1 MEEAVHRIITEL
13 EAHNSGN
20 DPADGISES
29 ALLKLQALL
38 DHINTLVA
46 DGDDPDDINC
56 LWEDLAS
63 KNISPAVLVR
73 QITPAMDSGS
83 IRLTL
88 LASQVYLSIL
98 LSPNSPVFTLFSPVA
113 FISLLGSIRR
123 SLKLRQSD
131 TPPMAAADDGRG
143 RGRKASRKRKDRV
156 QSEAPHNTS
165 MTHGYAA
172 AGDDENNGN
181 VQNRLFPVLEKLE
194 SVMVRINL
202 DRFPE
207 SLKSSIQTVAQIPIM
222 ALESSQCSASYHRLT
237 NICFRILNAALRP
250 EHGDQTAAAVEVL
263 KSLSPAILLLKSQA
277 RTSAIKFVTH
287 QMMAVAKGSDAVR
300 KAVIYLPRYLAQKAP
315 EKSEPRASAVE
326 SIVDIVRAM
335 EYEDQIGF
343 ADYVVKMTQGKV
355 QLRLLAVDLIPMLL
369 MSMSDPLGTN
379 AGEGVHDRWGL
390 RCLEALI
397 QRCSDAVPAIRAR
410 ALTNLAQVVEFF
422 SGDVAGK
429 AWLGEVMGFVHSEHN
444 NLDSRMT
451 NLLRKRCMDDK
462 AAVRK
467 AALLLIT
474 KSTSILGES
483 IDEVLL
489 KMMSRAC
496 SDPLVSIR
504 KMAITALSEVF
515 RNFTDESVLTE
526 WLLSVPCLITDNES
540 SIQEDCEN
548 LFLELVLDRVSQVG
562 SQGLNHI
569 KNHNSTS
576 DEKKKNLEREIDLVF
591 PGGVLILLKGICDG
605 EVTPSVKKIC
615 ARLGKKKRL
624 KPAIAIAL
632 QNMIRT
638 SETLWLSHSMPIQ
651 KWTAPPGAWLLLAEV
666 SAFLPKVMD
675 WEFLHHHWQLLDQV
689 VSESEGEVRS
699 PLVRGDV
706 DGEGNWIESN
716 PAAWACDRVFL
727 LQTIS
732 NVSLELPQEPAANLA
747 RNLLKRIE
755 EFNMHSTEVNAH
767 VKALRT
773 LCKQKAL
780 NKEEGDALVLK
791 WVQLLLSEAL
801 QILETYIA
809 EASEADKSNIF
820 LTPPT
825 TGGRTGQREAT
836 MSCSLLKAVIAVYTI
851 GSLVIVCPADLNGV
865 IPILHTIITSRNPE
879 PKLRKLPGSR
889 ISIKQTA
896 PSLYIQSWLTMGKIC
911 LVDATLAKRYIPLF
925 VQELEKSDCA
935 ALRNNIIV
943 IMADFCVHY
952 TALVDCYMPKI
963 TNCLRDP
970 CEVVRRQTFILLSRL
985 LQRDYVKW
993 RGVLF
998 LRFLLSLV
1006 DESEKIRQLADF
1018 LFGNILK
1025 AKAPLLAY
1033 NSFVEAIFVLNDCHA
1048 HSRHS
1053 ESQNSQSEK
1062 RLFSIRGHD
1071 EKSRSQRM
1079 HIYISLLKQMA
1090 PEHLLA
1096 TSAKLCSEILA
1107 AASDGL
1113 LNLED
1118 VTGQAVLQ
1126 DALQIL
1132 ASKEM
1137 RIQSNRGS
1145 ATDTTEM
1152 DEVGGDGGASLA
1164 AVRGRVA
1171 IQAVK
1176 KSLIQNA
1183 IPIFIELKR
1192 LLESKNSPL
1201 TGCLMECLRVLLKD
1215 YKNEIED
1222 MLVADKQLQKEL
1234 IYDMQKYEAAK
1245 AKSAVAGVASM
1256 QRPHGHCTPPGH
1268 GPAVSKHANET
1279 EVHDML
1285 AEKLGSALK
1294 VASAMADVAAEATA
1308 KSVIREVNR
1317 GVSSP
1322 SLQSISIPKLK
1333 SSQGRTASR
1342 GDRPL
1347 DVLESLRRRQSFD
1360 SDEEN

>member
-1 MEEAVHRIITEL
+1 MEEGIHRIIAEL
-13 EAHNSGN
+13 EADHNGN
-20 DPADGISES
+20 DPASATCISES
-29 ALLKLQALL
+29 TLLELQALF
-38 DHINTLVA
+38 DNTNTLDA
-46 DGDDPDDINC
+46 DGDVSDDIDYI
-56 LWEDLAS
+56 WEALAS
-63 KNISPAVLVR
+63 KNISPTVLVR
-73 QITPAMDSGS
+73 QITTAMDSGP
-83 IRLTL
+83 IHLTL
-88 LASQVYLSIL
+88 LASQVYLFIL
-98 LSPNSPVFTLFSPVA
+98 LSPNSPVFTLFSPIA
-113 FISLLGSIRR
+113 FISLLRSIRR
-123 SLKLRQSD
+123 SLKQQQSGS
-131 TPPMAAADDGRG
+131 PPIAAADDGRG
-143 RGRKASRKRKDRV
+143 GARKVGRKRKGRV
-156 QSEAPHNTS
+156 QGEASHNMS
-165 MTHGYAA
+165 MANDYAA
-172 AGDDENNGN
+172 GGDDENNEN
-181 VQNRLFPVLEKLE
+181 VQNRLFAVLEKLE
-194 SVMVRINL
+194 SVMGRIHL

-207 SLKSSIQTVAQIPIM
+207 SLKSLIQTVAQIPVM
-222 ALESSQCSASYHRLT
+222 ALESYQSSANYNRLT
-237 NICFRILNAALRP
+237 NICFRILNAVLKP
-250 EHGDQTAAAVEVL
+250 EHGDQTTAAVEVL

-277 RTSAIKFVTH
+277 RTSAMNFVTH
-287 QMMAVAKGSDAVR
+287 QMMTLAKGSDAVR
-300 KAVIYLPRYLAQKAP
+300 KAVIYLPRYLVQKAP
-315 EKSEPRASAVE
+315 EKSEPRACAVE
-326 SIVDIVRAM
+326 SIMDIVRAM

-343 ADYVVKMTQGKV
+343 ADYVVKMTQGKS
-355 QLRLLAVDLIPMLL
+355 QLRLLAVDLIPILL
-369 MSMSDPLGTN
+369 MSLSDPLGEN
-379 AGEGVHDRWGL
+379 AGEGVRDLWGL
-390 RCLEALI
+390 KCMEALI
-397 QRCSDAVPAIRAR
+397 QRCSDAVPGIRAR
-410 ALTNLAQVVEFF
+410 ALTNLAQVVGFF
-422 SGDVAGK
+422 SGDVGRK
-429 AWLGEVMGFVHSEHN
+429 ARLEEVMGFVNEHK
-444 NLDSRMT
+444 NLGSGMK
-451 NLLRKRCMDDK
+451 NLLRKRCMDEK

-474 KSTSILGES
+474 KSTSLMGKS
-483 IDEVLL
+483 VDEVLL
-489 KMMSRAC
+489 KTMGRAC

-504 KMAITALSEVF
+504 KMAISALSEVF
-515 RNFTDESVLTE
+515 RKFTDGSVITE
-526 WLLSVPCLITDNES
+526 WLQSVPCLITDNES
-540 SIQEDCEN
+540 SIQEECEN
-548 LFLELVLDRVSQVG
+548 LFLELVLDRVSKVG
-562 SQGLNHI
+562 SLGLSYT
-569 KNHNSTS
+569 KNHYSTS
-576 DEKKKNLEREIDLVF
+576 EVKKKSLEREIDLVF
-591 PGGVLILLKGICDG
+591 PEGVLILLKGICDG
-605 EVTPSVKKIC
+605 EVTPNVKKIC
-615 ARLGKKKRL
+615 VSLGKKKRL
-624 KPAIAIAL
+624 KPAIAISL
-632 QNMIRT
+632 QNIIRT
-638 SETLWLSHSMPIQ
+638 SESLWLSHSMPIQ

-666 SAFLPKVMD
+666 SAFLPKAVD
-675 WEFLHHHWQLLDQV
+675 WEFLHHHWQLLDQIV
-689 VSESEGEVRS
+689 SEGEIHS

-706 DGEGNWIESN
+706 DEEGNWIESN

-747 RNLLKRIE
+747 HNLLKRIE
-755 EFNMHSTEVNAH
+755 KFNMHSTEVNAH

-801 QILETYIA
+801 KILETYI
-809 EASEADKSNIF
+809 EGASEANKHNIF
-820 LTPPT
+820 VTPPT
-825 TGGRTGQREAT
+825 SVGRTGKRRAT
-836 MSCSLLKAVIAVYTI
+836 ASRSLLKAVTALYTI
-851 GSLVIVCPADLNGV
+851 GSLVMVCPSADLNGI
-865 IPILHTIITSRNPE
+865 IPILHTIITSRNSE
-879 PKLRKLPGSR
+879 PKLRKLPGPT

-911 LVDATLAKRYIPLF
+911 LADATLAKRYIPLF

-952 TALVDCYMPKI
+952 TALVDCYIPKI
-963 TNCLRDP
+963 TNCLCDP

-985 LQRDYVKW
+985 SQRDYVKW

-1048 HSRHS
+1048 HSGHS
-1053 ESQNSQSEK
+1053 ESQSSQSDR

-1079 HIYISLLKQMA
+1079 QIYIALLKQMA

-1132 ASKEM
+1132 ACKEM

-1152 DEVGGDGGASLA
+1152 DEESGAALA
-1164 AVRGRVA
+1164 AVRGKVA

-1222 MLVADKQLQKEL
+1222 MLIADKQLQKEL
-1234 IYDMQKYEAAK
+1234 IYDIQKYEAAK
-1245 AKSAVAGVASM
+1245 AKSTVAEAVSTM
-1256 QRPHGHCTPPGH
+1256 QRSNGYSTPTGHAY
-1268 GPAVSKHANET
+1268 AVSKHANQT
-1279 EVHDML
+1279 DVHEML
-1285 AEKLGSALK
+1285 AEKLGNALK
-1294 VASAMADVAAEATA
+1294 VSSVMADMAAEATA
-1308 KSVIREVNR
+1308 RSVLREVNQ
-1317 GVSSP
+1317 GVASP
-1322 SLQSISIPKLK
+1322 SLQSISMPKLK
-1333 SSQGRTASR
+1333 SSRVGTASR
-1342 GDRPL
+1342 GDRPS